1 MKALLVLLVGLF
13 PLLLSAQN
21 YEAYDKT
28 NYYEITSPAFVRENL
43 EGSLPILV
51 DKGSKFTL
59 IGKQGDDFLILFW
72 EWQDDNFKA
81 AKLNYTSINLQDS
94 KEKIDRS
101 IENRRVFVL
110 KANDMKERAIPYF
123 NKGAWNWAGGFV
135 LLPVKIR
142 NGPTRTYS
150 KDLSLGFSG
159 GGKVRISGYNP
170 TYLNLLVNVG
180 ISSVSLDSL
189 STKGKIRQP
198 ADAAALTTALGV
210 VLETHAFQFGLFVG
224 TDRLSANDFRR
235 SAWEYN
241 RKPWI
246 SLGLGYQIL
255 SKEDRSKAKSEGTNK
270 SSP

>member
-1 MKALLVLLVGLF
+1 MKALPVLFFVLL

-28 NYYEITSPAFVRENL
+28 NYYEIASPVIVRENL
-43 EGSLPILV
+43 DGSIPILV

-72 EWQDDNFKA
+72 VWQDDKSKA
-81 AKLNYTSINLQDS
+81 ASLNYVSTARQDS
-94 KEKIDRS
+94 KGNVVKSSD
-101 IENRRVFVL
+101 NRKVFIL
-110 KANDMKERAIPYF
+110 KADDMKERAIPYF
-123 NKGAWNWAGGFV
+123 KKGAWNWAGGFV

-159 GGKVRISGYNP
+159 GGKVRISNYNP
-170 TYLNLLVNVG
+170 TYLNFLVNIG

-224 TDRLSANDFRR
+224 KDRLSANDFRR
-235 SAWEYN
+235 SDWEYN

-255 SKEDRSKAKSEGTNK
+255 SKEDRTKPKSEGTNK
-270 SSP
+270 

>member
-1 MKALLVLLVGLF
+1 MKALPVLFFVLL

-28 NYYEITSPAFVRENL
+28 NFYQITSTAFVRENK
-43 EGSLPILV
+43 EGSPLILV
-51 DKGSKFTL
+51 DEGSKFTL

-72 EWQDDNFKA
+72 KWQDDNFKA
-81 AKLNYTSINLQDS
+81 AKLNYSSLNLQDS

-101 IENRRVFVL
+101 LENRKVFIL
-110 KANDMKERAIPYF
+110 KAADMKERAIPYF

-159 GGKVRISGYNP
+159 GGKVRISNYNP
-170 TYLNLLVNVG
+170 TYLNFLVNIG

-224 TDRLSANDFRR
+224 KDRLSANDFRR
-235 SAWEYN
+235 SDWEYN
-241 RKPWI
+241 HKPWI

-255 SKEDRSKAKSEGTNK
+255 SKEDRTKPKSEGTN
-270 SSP
+270 